1 MIFKKAFTLAEVLI
15 TLTIIGIIAA
25 MVIPSLMADVNEK
38 AFDTQ
43 RKALY
48 ARMSQA
54 IPSMPK
60 IAGYGTLTGT
70 LSSGNTAQ
78 SVTTDTA
85 AETFVTEGL
94 SKVIKMNNMCY
105 SDNISEC
112 GFPSSF
118 TAMGGTTIN
127 LSSILTL
134 NAFNPLMISSKVGGT
149 AGNHEQLN
157 TKAAAFET
165 ANGESILVYYNPN
178 CQADLKET
186 AWHFAQSEMCANL
199 VYDLNGEKAPN
210 TVGKDIGF
218 ITVMYSTNP
227 VVVSPMPLSTNAG
240 DKKQTEALAACKAQ
254 DSESRLPSKDEVAAM
269 FYNMKLIGVAS
280 GDLWSGSVVTSGAS
294 GTAWDQSFNDGRH
307 GRMAKTTAEGVR
319 CVKK

>member
-1 MIFKKAFTLAEVLI
+1 MEFTWYKTCKNNLRSLIMKKKKAFTLAEVLI

-54 IPSMPK
+54 IPAMPK
-60 IAGYGTLTGT
+60 VAGYGTLTGT
-70 LSSGNTAQ
+70 LSSGDTAQ
-78 SVTTDTA
+78 NVTADTA
-85 AETFVTEGL
+85 AETFVSEGL

-105 SDNISEC
+105 SDNISDC

-118 TAMGGTTIN
+118 TAMDGSTIN

-134 NAFNPLMISSKVGGT
+134 KDFNPLMISTGSAKVNNVT
-149 AGNHEQLN
+149 YETLN

-165 ANGESILVYYNPN
+165 ANGESILVYYNPS
-178 CQADLKET
+178 CQADLKENYKH
-186 AWHFAQSEMCANL
+186 WSQPKMCANL

-210 TVGKDIGF
+210 AVGKDIGF
-218 ITVMYSTNP
+218 ITVMYSSSP
-227 VVVSPMPLSTNAG
+227 VVVAPMPLSTKNFG
-240 DKKQTEALAACKAQ
+240 
-254 DSESRLPSKDEVAAM
+254 
-269 FYNMKLIGVAS
+269 
-280 GDLWSGSVVTSGAS
+280 
-294 GTAWDQSFNDGRH
+294 
-307 GRMAKTTAEGVR
+307 
-319 CVKK
+319 